1 LGVSDPRCFAPEHFA
16 LHGAIVDHGA
26 PVSFLV
32 SASCG
37 IGMTEGWAE
46 LYDRRRSVR
55 VEVDRETAPLLG
67 LLTHRRIGGSLFCQ
81 LALSMLELDDTR
93 RPMPYREGPRRA
105 RFSIQG
111 GLL

>member
-1 LGVSDPRCFAPEHFA
+1 
-16 LHGAIVDHGA
+16 
-26 PVSFLV
+26 
-32 SASCG
+32 
-37 IGMTEGWAE
+37 MTEGWAE

-55 VEVDRETAPLLG
+55 VEVERETAPLLG
-67 LLTHRRIGGSLFCQ
+67 LVTHRRIGGSLFCQ

-93 RPMPYREGPRRA
+93 RPTPYREGPRRA